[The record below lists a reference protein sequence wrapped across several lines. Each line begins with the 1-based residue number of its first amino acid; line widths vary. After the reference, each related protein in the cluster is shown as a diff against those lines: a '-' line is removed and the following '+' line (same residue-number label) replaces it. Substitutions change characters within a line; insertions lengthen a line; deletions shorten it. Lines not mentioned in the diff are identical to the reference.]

1 MQSFLYFCFM
11 SLIARTIILFVFLAV
26 CAGAS
31 GVQVIEGDADGSWD
45 LSAKKLRAM
54 ATVYLAELGHVPSEK
69 NKNFGVSFSA
79 TGPAQRTIQMK
90 MILQNGQIEED
101 SVVIAN
107 MDDADEAVES
117 MLSKSFG
124 YASQVYES
132 ERQHEVFFMDPEF
145 IGADDKM
152 ANLASRNT
160 QKALGVLGYKLSEK
174 SPVRLQMYLVKL
186 KDAYWLGMIRVEG
199 SKVVKGAHKK
209 FMPGEDLEVIFLSLT
224 SQVMNPDV
232 WSESPDVEVKDYAN
246 THESRCR
253 ATASAK
259 SIDGFF
265 AGFVW
270 DLLCYLSEY
279 NGIDVAMG
287 AKDLYGNWYPN
298 LRIDY
303 VWGFLPYHSWSV
315 GLDYAGS
322 FGETKSRWAFESM
335 HRFSQS
341 KGLFVD
347 VVWGWGHDR
356 DFEGWYLGGDIGY
369 NLLASKSKA
378 HWLSLMVRYDWGLD
392 DDWIEDGRI
401 SVNLIY
407 SLRGYFS
414 D

>member
-1 MQSFLYFCFM
+1 M
-11 SLIARTIILFVFLAV
+11 SLIARAFILFAFFVVF
-26 CAGAS
+26 AGAAD
-31 GVQVIEGDADGSWD
+31 VQVIEGDADGSWD
-45 LSAKKLRAM
+45 LSAKKLRVM

-79 TGPAQRTIQMK
+79 TGPAKRTIQMK

-199 SKVVKGAHKK
+199 SKVVKGVHKK
-209 FMPGEDLEVIFLSLT
+209 FMPADDLETIIFSLT
-224 SQVMNPDV
+224 NKVMNQDV
-232 WSESPDVEVKDYAN
+232 SPEGTDIGVRNYAD
-246 THESRCR
+246 THEAKCR
-253 ATASAK
+253 AASDAK
-259 SIDGFF
+259 SVSGFF
-265 AGFVW
+265 AGLTF
-270 DLLCYLSEY
+270 DLLCELSDYL
-279 NGIDVAMG
+279 GIEAAAG
-287 AKDLYGNWYPN
+287 SKDLYDDWYPN
-298 LRIDY
+298 IRFDFM
-303 VWGFLPYHSWSV
+303 WGFSDNHAWLL
-315 GLDYAGS
+315 GLDYAGT
-322 FGETKSRWAFESM
+322 FGQTKSRWAFESI
-335 HRFSQS
+335 HRFSQA
-341 KGLFVD
+341 KGVFVD
-347 VVWGWGHDR
+347 LVWGWGVD
-356 DFEGWYLGGDIGY
+356 DVYDGWYIGGDIGY
-369 NLLASKSKA
+369 NLIAIGARA
-378 HWLSLMVRYDWGLD
+378 HWLSLMVRYDWNLD
-392 DDWIEDGRI
+392 DTVTDDGRI
-401 SVNLIY
+401 SVNLVY
-407 SLRGYFS
+407 TLRGYYT